1 MAMKIDIKKG
11 YPHHEVSSNIKSALI
26 RDAHIAAYK
35 KKKYGGICKR
45 FEEKYNMNSDVFMD
59 KWGSGKLDDRDDY
72 FDWFAAKK
80 GFDVW
85 DRRLQILAGV
95 NVLNER

>member
-1 MAMKIDIKKG
+1 
-11 YPHHEVSSNIKSALI
+11 
-26 RDAHIAAYK
+26 
-35 KKKYGGICKR
+35 
-45 FEEKYNMNSDVFMD
+45 MNSDVFMD

-80 GFDVW
+80 GFDIW

-95 NVLNER
+95 NIR